1 MMSHMNEKIEQR
13 SFNLSEVN
21 ESSDGF
27 FVRGLVNKS
36 GAWSQKLYDKNGK
49 PFIERVMPNVFAR
62 ALQRA
67 KDVKLLNEHDK
78 NMLLARTKDGTL
90 QLTETSRGL
99 EMEANLVPS
108 KLSEHIHAS
117 IKRGTLSN
125 MSFGMIVLDDVWT
138 KEKGINQR
146 SITDLALYEC
156 SIVSDPAYEDST
168 IEARSNDIRQDV
180 EVPYLEE
187 RNQKIMNLENM
198 NLKQIEERKQELLF
212 EANEI
217 EQSKVTEQR
226 SFTPSEQLR
235 QEAILSE
242 VQKINDKIKSV
253 ESRNLSQR
261 KEEIIMTNT
270 QNAFET
276 EKRGLEQFLRRE
288 DGEEV
293 RSVTTG
299 TTPGSLTIP
308 STISDYI
315 VEKLSENAPLFS
327 RTQNF
332 TPVSGKLDVLR
343 EKSIGTAGWF
353 GEGQVINLND
363 FTMEKITLEQKRV
376 GTAIELSQQLIN
388 DSGIDVVGYATK
400 LLTRRLG
407 LTVDNA
413 ILIGDKTK
421 GEFEGIL
428 NDVTVQENIAAS
440 STGITLDELLVL
452 SNSIHPDYV
461 KDAVF
466 IVNRQVFNEITQ
478 MKDGNGHYHLV
489 KDVAETGVTYRLFG
503 QPVLISEAMPKME
516 TGNRAVVFAN
526 LGEGYAT
533 MTKKGQTLKYID
545 NDTANALKGTN
556 TIVLDSYMDGKVLNQ
571 NAIVCLKM
579 K

>member
-1 MMSHMNEKIEQR
+1 MNEKIEKR

-21 ESSDGF
+21 ESSDGLL
-27 FVRGLVNKS
+27 VRGLVNKS
-36 GAWSQKLYDKNGK
+36 GAWSQTLYDKHGK

-125 MSFGMIVLDDVWT
+125 MSFGMVVLDDVWT
-138 KEKGINQR
+138 KEKGVNQR

-180 EVPYLEE
+180 EVPTFEE

-198 NLKQIEERKQELLF
+198 NLKQLEERKQELLF

-217 EQSKVTEQR
+217 EQSKTTEQR

-242 VQKINDKIKSV
+242 VQKINDKINSV

-261 KEEIIMTNT
+261 KEETIMTN
-270 QNAFET
+270 QLNAFET

-293 RSVTTG
+293 RSITTG
-299 TTPGSLTIP
+299 ATPGSLTIP

-315 VEKLSENAPLFS
+315 VERLGEVAPLFA

-332 TPVSGKLDVLR
+332 SPVSGKLEILR

-353 GEGQVINLND
+353 GEGQNINLSD
-363 FTMEKITLEQKRV
+363 YTMDKITLEQKRV

-388 DSGIDVVGYATK
+388 DSGIDVVGYSTK

-407 LTVDNA
+407 ITVDAA
-413 ILIGDKTK
+413 ILNGDKAN
-421 GEFEGIL
+421 GQFEGIL
-428 NDVTVQENIAAS
+428 NDVTIQDIIAGS
-440 STGITLDELLVL
+440 STGITLDELLTL

-466 IVNRQVFNEITQ
+466 IVNRQVFNEIAK
-478 MKDGNGHYHLV
+478 MKDAMGHYHLV

-503 QPVLISEAMPKME
+503 QPVLISEVMPNME
-516 TGNRAVVFAN
+516 TGKRSVVFAN

-545 NDTANALKGTN
+545 NDTANALRGTN
-556 TIVLDSYMDGKVLNQ
+556 TIVLDAYMDGRVLNKD
-571 NAIVCLKM
+571 AIVCLKM

>member
-1 MMSHMNEKIEQR
+1 MIEKIEQR
-13 SFNLSEVN
+13 SFSLSEVN
-21 ESSDGF
+21 ESSDGL

-36 GAWSQKLYDKNGK
+36 GAWSQTLYDKHGK

-78 NMLLARTKDGTL
+78 NMLLARTKDETL
-90 QLTETSRGL
+90 KLKETSRGL

-125 MSFGMIVLDDVWT
+125 MSFGMVVLDDVWT
-138 KEKGINQR
+138 KEKGVNQR

-156 SIVSDPAYEDST
+156 SIVSDPAYEDSA

-180 EVPYLEE
+180 EVPNLTE
-187 RNQKIMNLENM
+187 RNYPIMNLENM
-198 NLKQIEERKQELLF
+198 NLKQLEERKQELLS
-212 EANEI
+212 EANAI

-226 SFTPSEQLR
+226 SFSPSEQLR
-235 QEAILSE
+235 QETILGE
-242 VQKINDKIKSV
+242 VQKIKEQITSV

-293 RSVTTG
+293 RAVTTG
-299 TTPGSLTIP
+299 SSPGSLTIP
-308 STISDYI
+308 TTMSDYI
-315 VEKLSENAPLFS
+315 VEKLGEAAPLFA

-332 TPVSGKLDVLR
+332 SPVNGKLDVLR

-353 GEGQVINLND
+353 GEGQDIKLSD
-363 FTMEKITLEQKRV
+363 FTMDKITLEQKRV

-407 LTVDNA
+407 LTVDAA
-413 ILIGDKTK
+413 ILNGDKTK

-428 NDVTVQENIAAS
+428 NDVTIQDVIAGS
-440 STGITLDELLVL
+440 STAITLDELLTL

-466 IVNRQVFNEITQ
+466 IVSRQVFNEIAK
-478 MKDGNGHYHLV
+478 MKDNNGHYHLV

-503 QPVLISEAMPKME
+503 HPVLIHDAVNAME
-516 TGNRAVVFAN
+516 TGKRAVLFAN

-545 NDTANALKGTN
+545 NDTANALRGTN
-556 TIVLDSYMDGKVLNQ
+556 TIVLDAYMDGKVLNQ

>member
-1 MMSHMNEKIEQR
+1 MNEKIEQR
-13 SFNLSEVN
+13 SFSLSEVN
-21 ESSDGF
+21 ESSDGL

-36 GAWSQKLYDKNGK
+36 GAWSQTLYDKHGK

-78 NMLLARTKDGTL
+78 NMLLARTKDETL
-90 QLTETSRGL
+90 KLKETSRGL

-125 MSFGMIVLDDVWT
+125 MSFGMVVLDDVWT
-138 KEKGINQR
+138 QENGIDKR

-156 SIVSDPAYEDST
+156 SIVSDGAYEDST

-180 EVPYLEE
+180 EVPNIEE
-187 RNQKIMNLENM
+187 RGQKFMNLDSM
-198 NLKQIEERKQELLF
+198 SIKQLEERKQELLF

-217 EQSKVTEQR
+217 EQSKTTEQR

-242 VQKINDKIKSV
+242 VQKIKDKINSV
-253 ESRNLSQR
+253 ESRNQSQR
-261 KEEIIMTNT
+261 KEEIIMNTT

-276 EKRGLEQFLRRE
+276 EKRGLEQFLRRQE
-288 DGEEV
+288 GEEL
-293 RSVTTG
+293 RDITTG
-299 TTPGSLTIP
+299 KAPGSLIIP
-308 STISDYI
+308 TTLSDYI
-315 VEKLSENAPLFS
+315 VEKLTENAPLYA

-332 TPVSGKLDVLR
+332 TPVSGKLDILR
-343 EKSIGTAGWF
+343 EKSTGTAGWF
-353 GEGQVINLND
+353 GEGQNINLND
-363 FTMEKITLEQKRV
+363 FTMDKITLEQKRV

-428 NDVTVQENIAAS
+428 NDVTVPEITTES
-440 STGITLDELLVL
+440 SNAITADELLTL
-452 SNSIHPDYV
+452 SNSMHPDYV
-461 KDAVF
+461 KNAAFV
-466 IVNRQVFNEITQ
+466 VSRQTFNMIAKL
-478 MKDGNGHYHLV
+478 KDGNGHYHLV

-503 QPVLISEAMPKME
+503 QPILINETMPSPEA
-516 TGNRAVVFAN
+516 GQRAVLFAN
-526 LGEGYAT
+526 FEEGYAT
-533 MTKKGQTLKYID
+533 ITKKEQTLKYID

-556 TIVLDSYMDGKVLNQ
+556 TIVLDAYMDGKVLNPK
-571 NAIVCLKM
+571 ALVCLKM
-579 K
+579 KSA

>member
-1 MMSHMNEKIEQR
+1 MTNQTIEKR

-21 ESSDGF
+21 ESSDGL

-36 GAWSQKLYDKNGK
+36 GAWSQTLYDKHGK

-125 MSFGMIVLDDVWT
+125 MSFGMVVLDDVWT
-138 KEKGINQR
+138 KEKGVNQR

-180 EVPYLEE
+180 EVPNIEE
-187 RNQKIMNLENM
+187 RGQNIMNLDSM
-198 NLKQIEERKQELLF
+198 SIKQLEERKQELLF

-217 EQSKVTEQR
+217 EQSKTTEQR

-242 VQKINDKIKSV
+242 VQKIKDKINSV

-261 KEEIIMTNT
+261 KEEIIMNT
-270 QNAFET
+270 KQNAFET

-293 RSVTTG
+293 RSITTG
-299 TTPGSLTIP
+299 ATPGSLIIP

-315 VEKLSENAPLFS
+315 VEKLGEIAPLFA

-332 TPVSGKLDVLR
+332 TPVSGKLEVLR

-388 DSGIDVVGYATK
+388 DSGIDVVNYATK

-407 LTVDNA
+407 VTVDA
-413 ILIGDKTK
+413 SILNGDKTK

-428 NDVTVQENIAAS
+428 NDVTVEDITTAS

-466 IVNRQVFNEITQ
+466 IVNRQVFNEIAK

-503 QPVLISEAMPKME
+503 QPVLISEAMPNME
-516 TGNRAVVFAN
+516 TGKRAVVFAN

-533 MTKKGQTLKYID
+533 ITKKEQTLKYID

-556 TIVLDSYMDGKVLNQ
+556 TIVLDSYMDGKVLNKD
-571 NAIVCLKM
+571 AIRCLKM

>member
-1 MMSHMNEKIEQR
+1 MNETIEKR
-13 SFNLSEVN
+13 NFNLSEVN
-21 ESSDGF
+21 ESSDGL

-36 GAWSQKLYDKNGK
+36 GAWSQTLYDKHGK

-78 NMLLARTKDGTL
+78 NMLLARTKDETL
-90 QLTETSRGL
+90 KLKETSRGL

-117 IKRGTLSN
+117 IKRGTVSN

-156 SIVSDPAYEDST
+156 SIVSDPAYEDSA

-198 NLKQIEERKQELLF
+198 NLKQLEERKQELLF

-217 EQSKVTEQR
+217 EQSKTTEQR

-242 VQKINDKIKSV
+242 VQKIKDKINSV

-261 KEEIIMTNT
+261 KEEIIMNTT

-288 DGEEV
+288 DGEEL
-293 RSVTTG
+293 RDITTG
-299 TTPGSLTIP
+299 KAPGSLLIP
-308 STISDYI
+308 TTLSDYI
-315 VEKLSENAPLFS
+315 VEKLTENAPLFAL
-327 RTQNF
+327 TQNF
-332 TPVSGKLDVLR
+332 TPSEGKLEILR
-343 EKSIGTAGWF
+343 EKTQGLAGWF
-353 GEGQVINLND
+353 GEGQDITLAD
-363 FTMEKITLEQKRV
+363 FTMDKITLDQKRV
-376 GTAIELSQQLIN
+376 GTGIELSQQLIN

-407 LTVDNA
+407 LTVDSA
-413 ILIGDKTK
+413 ILIGDKAN

-428 NDVTVQENIAAS
+428 NDVTVPETTS
-440 STGITLDELLVL
+440 SLSNGVAIDELLEL

-461 KDAVF
+461 KKAVF
-466 IVNRQVFNEITQ
+466 VVNRNTFNAIAK
-478 MKDGNGHYHLV
+478 MKDAMGHYYLV
-489 KDVAETGVTYRLFG
+489 KDVAETGVTYKLFG
-503 QPVLISEAMPKME
+503 QPVLINNSMPDME
-516 TGNRAVVFAN
+516 TGKRAVLFAN
-526 LGEGYAT
+526 LEEGYAT
-533 MTKKGQTLKYID
+533 MIKKGQTLKYID
-545 NDTANALKGTN
+545 SDTKNALRGTN
-556 TIVLDSYMDGKVLNQ
+556 TILLDAYMDGKVLNQ
-571 NAIVCLKM
+571 NAIRCLKM

>member
-1 MMSHMNEKIEQR
+1 MNEKIEQR

>member
-1 MMSHMNEKIEQR
+1 MNETIEKR
-13 SFNLSEVN
+13 NFNLSEVN
-21 ESSDGF
+21 ESSDGL

-78 NMLLARTKDGTL
+78 NMLLARTKDETL
-90 QLTETSRGL
+90 KLKETSRGL

-117 IKRGTLSN
+117 IKRGTVSN
-125 MSFGMIVLDDVWT
+125 MSFGMVVLDDVWT
-138 KEKGINQR
+138 KEKGVNQR

-180 EVPYLEE
+180 EVPNIEE
-187 RNQKIMNLENM
+187 RGQKIMNLDSM
-198 NLKQIEERKQELLF
+198 SIKQLEERKQELLF

-217 EQSKVTEQR
+217 EQSKTTEQR

-242 VQKINDKIKSV
+242 VQKIKEQINSV

-261 KEEIIMTNT
+261 KEEIIMNTT

-288 DGEEV
+288 DGEEL
-293 RSVTTG
+293 RDITTG
-299 TTPGSLTIP
+299 KAPGSLLIP
-308 STISDYI
+308 TALSDYI
-315 VEKLSENAPLFS
+315 VEKLTENAPLFAL
-327 RTQNF
+327 TQNF
-332 TPVSGKLDVLR
+332 TPSEGKLEILR
-343 EKSIGTAGWF
+343 EKTQGTAGWF
-353 GEGQVINLND
+353 GEGQDITLND
-363 FTMEKITLEQKRV
+363 FTMDKITLDQKRV
-376 GTAIELSQQLIN
+376 GTGIELSQQLIN

-407 LTVDNA
+407 LTVDTA
-413 ILIGDKTK
+413 ILIGDKAN

-428 NDVTVQENIAAS
+428 NDLTVPETTSSLSNGVTI
-440 STGITLDELLVL
+440 DELLEL
-452 SNSIHPDYV
+452 SNSIHPDYA
-461 KDAVF
+461 KKAVF
-466 IVNRQVFNEITQ
+466 VVSRNTFNAIAKL
-478 MKDGNGHYHLV
+478 KDGNGHYYLV
-489 KDVAETGVTYRLFG
+489 KDVAETGVTYKLFG
-503 QPVLISEAMPKME
+503 QSVLINNSMHEME
-516 TGNRAVVFAN
+516 TGKRAVLFAN
-526 LGEGYAT
+526 FEEGYAT
-533 MTKKGQTLKYID
+533 MIKKGQTLKYID
-545 NDTANALKGTN
+545 SDTKNALRGTN
-556 TIVLDSYMDGKVLNQ
+556 TILLDAYMDGKVLNQ
-571 NAIVCLKM
+571 NAIRCLKM